1 VVSFRRFFSG
11 RGLLEGRFRE
21 MAMNAVTSL
30 NMVSIS
36 REPDQKVMHQCIM
49 AYWALCSGIRADRYS
64 DSDSTLNAITRCGVV
79 SI

>member
-1 VVSFRRFFSG
+1 
-11 RGLLEGRFRE
+11 
-21 MAMNAVTSL
+21 MNAVTSL

-36 REPDQKVMHQCIM
+36 CEPDQKVI
-49 AYWALCSGIRADRYS
+49 AWALCSGIRADRYS